1 MCDFSSDVLADPVK
15 GNEIAELF
23 SPKWNK
29 LLSSDCISET
39 GLPLTEYIQ
48 LDDEA
53 LKSNY
58 DEISVFLD
66 GFSHYGNFLVQV
78 QPDIKNNNF
87 TEVSDTWNLY
97 KIGQLSNFS
106 SMQGIFLD
114 KNK

>member
-1 MCDFSSDVLADPVK
+1 MSLFLLYDQHVHSLSWVFLISFDDCGHRFLAINFTLASMCDFSSDVLADPVK

-53 LKSNY
+53 LKSN
-58 DEISVFLD
+58 
-66 GFSHYGNFLVQV
+66 
-78 QPDIKNNNF
+78 
-87 TEVSDTWNLY
+87 
-97 KIGQLSNFS
+97 
-106 SMQGIFLD
+106 
-114 KNK
+114 